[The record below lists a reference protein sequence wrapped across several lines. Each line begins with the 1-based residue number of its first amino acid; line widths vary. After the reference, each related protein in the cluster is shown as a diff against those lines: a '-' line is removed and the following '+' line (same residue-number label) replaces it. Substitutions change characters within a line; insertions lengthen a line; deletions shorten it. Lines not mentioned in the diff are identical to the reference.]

1 MKKNILLL
9 ILLTIFTIN
18 FSACEKNISD
28 EKITEEKNFPEVKIL
43 NIWENFSKN
52 FSTLWEVFPEK
63 ESIFTSKISDW
74 IVKKIYVKNWDK
86 VKKWQL
92 LIELKSDKT
101 SQNYKNAVNNY
112 QKAVN
117 SWKQS
122 VKSAETNLE
131 NAKNIYEKQKIE
143 FENSLSSSKT
153 KTKLSIEKAEADLK
167 SIIALNQ
174 KTEKSAKENLEN
186 FFKTAKITSEN
197 SLNEIDKILWIE
209 DVNKENALKYEN
221 YLWTLKSETLTNSET
236 NYRIAKNNFSN
247 WDFSNYDSVLKILES
262 VKKSANSNLILLQNS
277 TTWPNFTNSE
287 LQSSISHFS
296 TLTNSLQSSINNL
309 ISLEN
314 SFNSVVESNNKNLIS
329 AKNALEIAK
338 MSSWEN
344 WISESIKLAES
355 SFEKNLTNLE
365 NSIKTAQE
373 NLNSAKTS
381 SQKNIS
387 SALSNLKNAKLSLAD
402 LKIKADFNWE
412 ISNIFVENWSNISV
426 WTKLIQI
433 SNNAKFKIITY
444 LSKDQISWISEW
456 DEVQIWIKS
465 KDKIFTISSVADSS
479 TKKFKV
485 EILHENP
492 FLSPWQFIDL
502 KFFRKNFKTQDSN
515 KIFLDLPAVFVIDS
529 ENFVWVVENL
539 NWNIWEILKKKVEIW
554 SLSWNKIEIISWLK
568 IWDKVIVS
576 WWRFLKKD
584 WEKVKILN

>member
-1 MKKNILLL
+1 M
-9 ILLTIFTIN
+9 
-18 FSACEKNISD
+18 
-28 EKITEEKNFPEVKIL
+28 
-43 NIWENFSKN
+43 
-52 FSTLWEVFPEK
+52 
-63 ESIFTSKISDW
+63 
-74 IVKKIYVKNWDK
+74 
-86 VKKWQL
+86 
-92 LIELKSDKT
+92 
-101 SQNYKNAVNNY
+101 
-112 QKAVN
+112 
-117 SWKQS
+117 
-122 VKSAETNLE
+122 
-131 NAKNIYEKQKIE
+131 
-143 FENSLSSSKT
+143 
-153 KTKLSIEKAEADLK
+153 
-167 SIIALNQ
+167 
-174 KTEKSAKENLEN
+174 
-186 FFKTAKITSEN
+186 
-197 SLNEIDKILWIE
+197 
-209 DVNKENALKYEN
+209 
-221 YLWTLKSETLTNSET
+221 
-236 NYRIAKNNFSN
+236 
-247 WDFSNYDSVLKILES
+247 ES

-344 WISESIKLAES
+344 WISESVKLAES

-456 DEVQIWIKS
+456 DKVQIWIKS

-515 KIFLDLPAVFVIDS
+515 KIFLDLPAVFVTDS
-529 ENFVWVVENL
+529 ENFVWVVKNL